1 MQTQAALPKRKV
13 SQPAI
18 VGFCDGCEPHQIR
31 KNQFV
36 ARAVEQVVFFCLFC
50 FNAIRLGSTQ
60 ELEKTADMNRM
71 GDPYYHPRFDCLS
84 TGGSIVNY
92 NICHPKFNE
101 RGTKSNQSKG
111 NK

>member
-1 MQTQAALPKRKV
+1 MRAAPDSVILLQRDSLRKY
-13 SQPAI
+13 PR
-18 VGFCDGCEPHQIR
+18 IR
-31 KNQFV
+31 
-36 ARAVEQVVFFCLFC
+36 E
-50 FNAIRLGSTQ
+50 
-60 ELEKTADMNRM
+60 TADMNRM
-71 GDPYYHPRFDCLS
+71 GDPYYHPSFDCLS